1 MSNQPHSYRTL
12 DEGIGQ
18 LPHYARSLLRIRVPV
33 VVTLAGQRQPV
44 SRIVELKPG
53 SMIQFN
59 KMCDEML
66 SLEVGN
72 QTIAEGEA
80 VKVGDKFGIRLMSMS
95 MPAEKFGNI
104 VSGRA
109 QDSGVNTTGGESS

>member
-1 MSNQPHSYRTL
+1 MSDQVSYRTL
-12 DEGIGQ
+12 DEGLGK
-18 LPHYARSLLRIRVPV
+18 LPHYSRSLLRIRVPV
-33 VVTLAGQRQPV
+33 IVTLADQRQPV
-44 SRIVELKPG
+44 SRIIELKPG

-66 SLEVGN
+66 SLQVGN

-80 VKVGDKFGIRLMSMS
+80 VKVGDKFGLRVMSMC

-104 VSGRA
+104 VPHHD
-109 QDSGVNTTGGESS
+109 QDSGTNTTGG